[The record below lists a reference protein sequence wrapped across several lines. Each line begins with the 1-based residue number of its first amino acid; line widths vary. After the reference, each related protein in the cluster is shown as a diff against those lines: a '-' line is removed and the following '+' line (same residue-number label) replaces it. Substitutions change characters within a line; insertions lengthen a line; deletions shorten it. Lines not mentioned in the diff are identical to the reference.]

1 MCNCS
6 TACIPGSYLLLN
18 ILVHSKMT
26 LLCSF
31 KIYKKGNESRCVNC
45 ISTAYHAMLTLM
57 VFKLL
62 LCLSL
67 LNLTFQFAVMF
78 FGINQRKVRFA
89 DHYAAMTPQ

>member
-1 MCNCS
+1 
-6 TACIPGSYLLLN
+6 
-18 ILVHSKMT
+18 MT

-31 KIYKKGNESRCVNC
+31 KIYKKGNESRCVNF
-45 ISTAYHAMLTLM
+45 ISTAYHSMLTLM

-78 FGINQRKVRFA
+78 LGLIKGKLDLQII
-89 DHYAAMTPQ
+89 MQL